1 LPRLA
6 WDLSPRLCCRAAAN
20 REFIGGSGS
29 PCRELAQPRCGFPPL
44 RPKGAPSSISV
55 PRAALPGRALPDT
68 ALALSIALN
77 ERQSMAFPLGL
88 RFKAII
94 ARFSAKQTKF
104 STAGTRSMSLP
115 ATRLTTRVELFYCR
129 GPTSGR
135 MRPRPRGLSLVIIA
149 VEIRRSKPQAVREM
163 RFHACRGRNTARRL
177 SASARRAVMFI
188 TCA

>member
-1 LPRLA
+1 MPGVG
-6 WDLSPRLCCRAAAN
+6 AAALWL
-20 REFIGGSGS
+20 SA
-29 PCRELAQPRCGFPPL
+29 LAA
-44 RPKGAPSSISV
+44 KGAPSSISV

-135 MRPRPRGLSLVIIA
+135 MRPRPLPGHHRRRNPPLKTASSARNAISCMSRAQHCEAIVSF
-149 VEIRRSKPQAVREM
+149 RSKGGNV
-163 RFHACRGRNTARRL
+163 HHLC
-177 SASARRAVMFI
+177 
-188 TCA
+188 